1 MASRYEKLQ
10 ELARASAKRAR
21 SGPPIIRARDL
32 VWETSHH
39 GKTAHISEP
48 EILGSNVQTMVMFIE
63 ELAPGGKNGR
73 HRHFSEALVYILE
86 GRGYS
91 VIDDVRYDWEKGDV
105 LAVPMMAWH
114 QHFNADSE
122 RPVQFL
128 AATNQPLLRSMGL
141 FQMEDDLGEGDGKKD
156 HGHGTSENG
165 HGKSEGAHGHEGHK
179 HG

>member
-21 SGPPIIRARDL
+21 SGPPIIRAKDL

-48 EILGSNVQTMVMFIE
+48 ELLGSNVQTMVMFIE

-91 VIDDVRYDWEKGDV
+91 VIDDVKYDWEKGDV

-122 RPVQFL
+122 KPVQFL

-141 FQMEDDLGEGDGKKD
+141 FQMEDDTGQGHAEGGEG
-156 HGHGTSENG
+156 
-165 HGKSEGAHGHEGHK
+165 HGHEGHG
-179 HG
+179 HGHEGHGHEGHGHGHG

>member
-10 ELARASAKRAR
+10 ELGRASAKRAR
-21 SGPPIIRARDL
+21 SGPPIIRGRDL

-48 EILGSNVQTMVMFIE
+48 ELLGSNVQTMVMFIE

-91 VIDDVRYDWEKGDV
+91 IIDEVRYDWEKGDT

-122 RPVQFL
+122 NPVQFL

-141 FQMEDDLGEGDGKKD
+141 FQMEDAEGSGHEAEG
-156 HGHGTSENG
+156 HGHGRGGDG
-165 HGKSEGAHGHEGHK
+165 HGKGGDGHGHEGHK